1 MADVLAE
8 IVAHTRRQVEQ
19 AKLAVPVEQLTS
31 DPGYFLPRR
40 NCFGAVAAPRLG
52 GPNLIVELGEAGAPA
67 APPRPAPDA
76 VGMARQAE
84 AAGACAVSLNVAA
97 SALGDR
103 VARVREVKAA
113 VGLPVLRG
121 DGLLDV
127 YQLHES
133 RAAGADA
140 VAFIA
145 DALEPPETVAL
156 VETAR
161 RLELTVLLV
170 LHERRRARAT
180 LAAVADRVSGGV
192 LAGLSNRDPRTLA
205 VDPAVTETLAP
216 AVPPGMP
223 IVAMHGLRTRADIQ
237 RMHAAG
243 ARAVLVGD
251 VLAGVAELGSAVRA
265 LFGRPR

>member
-19 AKLAVPVEQLTS
+19 AKLAVPLEQLTS

-40 NCFGAVAAPRLG
+40 NFFGAVAAPRLG
-52 GPNLIVELGEAGAPA
+52 GPNLIIELSGAGASAAPGRPA
-67 APPRPAPDA
+67 AAPE
-76 VGMARQAE
+76 GLARQAE
-84 AAGACAVSLNVAA
+84 SAGACAVGLSVAA
-97 SALGDR
+97 AAAGDR
-103 VARVREVKAA
+103 VTQVRAVKAA

-121 DGLLDV
+121 DGLIDA

-140 VAFIA
+140 VALIG
-145 DALEPPETVAL
+145 DALEPPAAVAL
-156 VETAR
+156 VESAR

-170 LHERRRARAT
+170 LHERRRARET
-180 LAAVADRVSGGV
+180 LAAVADQVSGGV
-192 LAGLSNRDPRTLA
+192 LAGLSNRDPRTRA
-205 VDPAVTETLAP
+205 VDLSVTETLAP

-243 ARAVLVGD
+243 ARAVLMGD
-251 VLAGVAELGSAVRA
+251 VLTEATDIGSAVRA

>member
-19 AKLAVPVEQLTS
+19 AKLAVPLEHLTS

-40 NCFGAVAAPRLG
+40 NFFGAVAAPRLG
-52 GPNLIVELGEAGAPA
+52 GPNLIVELSAAGAPA
-67 APPRPAPDA
+67 APGRPAPDPETLA
-76 VGMARQAE
+76 PQAE
-84 AAGACAVSLNVAA
+84 AAGACALSLDVAA

-103 VARVREVKAA
+103 AARVREVKAA
-113 VGLPVLRG
+113 VGIPVLRG

-140 VAFIA
+140 VALIA

-156 VETAR
+156 VESAR

-170 LHERRRARAT
+170 LHERRRARET

-205 VDPAVTETLAP
+205 VDLAITEALAP
-216 AVPPGMP
+216 AVPPGVP

-243 ARAVLVGD
+243 ARAVLMGATLTEAAD
-251 VLAGVAELGSAVRA
+251 LGSAVRA